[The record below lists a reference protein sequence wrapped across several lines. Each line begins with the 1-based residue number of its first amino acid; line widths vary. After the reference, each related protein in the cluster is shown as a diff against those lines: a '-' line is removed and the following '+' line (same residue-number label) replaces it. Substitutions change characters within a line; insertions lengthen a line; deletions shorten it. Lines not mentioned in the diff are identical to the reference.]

1 MKIQSTEYSMYITI
15 WRSLIHALE
24 RSVGRSINYES
35 NGVRCIIGSGRG
47 LERRGNGTDRL
58 GTEKEYEEGD
68 TKSERV
74 SNLNRNSDR
83 YLWKLTE
90 FEVNRARDTRRS
102 QNIHSITKVYVRS
115 KKFVYSSDGKK
126 LKHVHVYVSI
136 HSYFEFARY

>member
-1 MKIQSTEYSMYITI
+1 MEIQSTEHSMYITI

-35 NGVRCIIGSGRG
+35 NGVRCIIGPGRG
-47 LERRGNGTDRL
+47 LERRGNGTDKL

-68 TKSERV
+68 TKSERRV

-90 FEVNRARDTRRS
+90 FEVNRARATETLVSHKIYTQS
-102 QNIHSITKVYVRS
+102 QKSTYVQQDSCIR
-115 KKFVYSSDGKK
+115 VMEGN
-126 LKHVHVYVSI
+126 
-136 HSYFEFARY
+136 